1 MIAEITLAP
10 ASELFWVYSIGI
22 ALVFI
27 SGMFYLLATLNLIR
41 ALIGLELLTKAV
53 TLLIILAGAVTG
65 HTGMAQ
71 AMAITLII
79 IEVVVIV
86 VAAGIILAV
95 YRQNQSIDIR
105 MLRNIKG

>member
-1 MIAEITLAP
+1 MIAEITTTDT
-10 ASELFWVYSIGI
+10 SQFFWVFSIGI
-22 ALVFI
+22 LLVLI
-27 SGMFYLLATLNLIR
+27 AGMFYLLATLNLIR
-41 ALIGLELLTKAV
+41 ALIGLELLTKGV
-53 TLLIILAGAVTG
+53 TLLIILAGKVTG

-86 VAAGIILAV
+86 VAAGIVLAV

>member
-1 MIAEITLAP
+1 MIAEIA
-10 ASELFWVYSIGI
+10 ANGSQLFWIFSIGI
-22 ALVFI
+22 TLVLI
-27 SGMFYLLATLNLIR
+27 AGMFYLLATLNLIR

-53 TLLIILAGAVTG
+53 TLLIILVGATTG

-95 YRQNQSIDIR
+95 YKQNQSLDIR

>member
-1 MIAEITLAP
+1 MIAEITTTN
-10 ASELFWVYSIGI
+10 ASQLFWVFSIGI
-22 ALVFI
+22 SLVLI
-27 SGMFYLLATLNLIR
+27 AGMFYLLATLNLIR
-41 ALIGLELLTKAV
+41 ALIGLELLTKGV
-53 TLLIILAGAVTG
+53 TLLIILVGAVTG